1 MRAQPPKRMTA
12 DEFVEWAMRR
22 PEGERYELVAGEVI
36 AMAPERVQHIRAKT
50 AAWRLLS
57 DAVAAADLPC
67 EALGDGASLRVDDTT
82 VYEPDA
88 LVRCGEPLD
97 PDAIFVPDPLIVV
110 EVLSP
115 TSDRRDGQGK
125 LEDYFRLP
133 SVRHYLVV
141 NPLKRSVV
149 HHARGD
155 DEIIV
160 TRIHHEGGLRL
171 DPPGLAIEIGALFR

>member
-12 DEFVEWAMRR
+12 EEFVEWAMRR

-57 DAVAAADLPC
+57 DAVARADLAC
-67 EALGDGASLRVDDTT
+67 EALGDGASLRIDDHT

-88 LVRCGEPLD
+88 LIRCGEPID
-97 PDAIFVPDPLIVV
+97 PDAVVVADPLVVV

-115 TSDRRDGQGK
+115 TSDRRDGQEK

-155 DEIIV
+155 DETIV
-160 TRIHHEGGLRL
+160 TRIHRDGELQL
-171 DPPGLAIEIGALFR
+171 DPPGLTVELAALFR